1 MAHLSTTAF
10 RNLLTIS
17 FALLLFLTAVI
28 YEEGHVELRVR
39 DYIITPGQSPLVKV
53 DNSDEDSSVTESLS
67 LTGKECRDAF
77 PDLFADLDYATQRHS
92 IILEKEDGDYKG
104 LVQGW
109 IKDNKVHATILLLL

>member
-39 DYIITPGQSPLVKV
+39 DHIITPGQSPLVKA
-53 DNSDEDSSVTESLS
+53 DSSDEDPSVTESLS
-67 LTGKECRDAF
+67 LTEKECRGMF
-77 PDLFADLDYATQRHS
+77 PDLFEDLDYVTQRHS

-109 IKDNKVHATILLLL
+109 IKDNKVHAMILLLL